1 MLHGTKIVCFAFL
14 FSTIYVGC
22 SASGS
27 GPHASSTTG
36 GAAGTSVVV
45 PTTNTG
51 GASGSAS
58 STGGAAI
65 DTTAPGGL
73 GPSIGDVNSRPDPS
87 KLDGGCKDVASKGE
101 LLPLDIFIMF
111 DQSQS
116 MDCAVPSGGSR
127 WQAVT
132 TALTNFVNDPGAKGI
147 GVGIQ
152 YFGLGGLFA
161 LAASCNVSD
170 YAGADVPIAPLPGNA
185 QPIIDSLGR
194 HKPSTNTP
202 SQPALEGAIQTATA
216 WKQKN
221 PSHTVITLL
230 ITDGQP
236 NACAVADGGSLV
248 EPVVAVAA
256 RGLAQAEKMN
266 TYVIGITSGTATCA
280 TDPAPPNKADLDR
293 VAAAGG
299 STEAIMIDLDA
310 TATQKFIAALN
321 KIRAGAQAACTYS
334 LPAPDDGAKL
344 DPAKVNVGV
353 TNTLGG
359 TSSVIYRVNDDT
371 ACDPSMGG
379 WHYDN
384 EAMPTKILLCPASC
398 TSVGAAG
405 TIVNIKFGC
414 QSSLRPPA

>member
-1 MLHGTKIVCFAFL
+1 
-14 FSTIYVGC
+14 
-22 SASGS
+22 
-27 GPHASSTTG
+27 
-36 GAAGTSVVV
+36 
-45 PTTNTG
+45 
-51 GASGSAS
+51 
-58 STGGAAI
+58 
-65 DTTAPGGL
+65 
-73 GPSIGDVNSRPDPS
+73 
-87 KLDGGCKDVASKGE
+87 
-101 LLPLDIFIMF
+101 MF

-116 MDCAVPSGGSR
+116 MDCAVPSGGTR

-161 LAASCNVSD
+161 LAASCTVSD

-185 QPIIDSLGR
+185 QAIIDSLGR

-202 SQPALEGAIQTATA
+202 SAPALDGAIQTATA
-216 WKQKN
+216 WKQAH
-221 PSHTVITLL
+221 PAHTVITLL

-248 EPVVAVAA
+248 EPVVDIAA
-256 RGLAQAEKMN
+256 KGLANPAKMN

-280 TDPAPPNKADLDR
+280 TDPAPPNKPDLDK

-321 KIRAGAQAACTYS
+321 KIRAGAQAACSYS
-334 LPAPDDGAKL
+334 LPNPGDGNKL
-344 DPAKVNVGV
+344 DADKVNVDV
-353 TNTLGG
+353 SNTLGG
-359 TSSVIYRVNDDT
+359 TSSVIYRVDGDT
-371 ACDPSMGG
+371 ACDPSKGG

-384 EAMPTKILLCPASC
+384 EMMPSKILLCPASC
-398 TSVGAAG
+398 TAVGAAG

-414 QSSLRPPA
+414 QTSQRPPA